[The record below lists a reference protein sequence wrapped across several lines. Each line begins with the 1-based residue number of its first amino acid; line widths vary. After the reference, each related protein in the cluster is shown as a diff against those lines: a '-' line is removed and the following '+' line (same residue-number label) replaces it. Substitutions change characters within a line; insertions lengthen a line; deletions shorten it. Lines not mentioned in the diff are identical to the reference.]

1 MDLSLNKKISMK
13 TRRVLAFAVAL
24 LAIVVSPDV
33 AHSQTWTTP
42 DGLLTVTQPNAEIF
56 TAVDSPPEP
65 IVGLWVSNDESTK
78 LGVVKNQIPTNT
90 KLIQSSVEKG
100 LAEEIGG
107 EVTRLPT
114 KQVAGYEVWHMKATG
129 TSAKITQAILRIDDT
144 VYKLMAVTVGQ
155 NPDEQT
161 INHFIDSL
169 LISQSAKTV
178 APESNI
184 NPSEPNNNLDGGI
197 DLHGFSKSIGGFAA
211 LLGIG
216 LLIYFATRGKNKRQS

>member
-1 MDLSLNKKISMK
+1 MDLSLNKKIPMK
-13 TRRVLAFAVAL
+13 TRRALAFAVAL
-24 LAIVVSPDV
+24 LAIVASPDV

-65 IVGLWVSNDESTK
+65 IVGLWVSHDDSTK

-178 APESNI
+178 
-184 NPSEPNNNLDGGI
+184 
-197 DLHGFSKSIGGFAA
+197 
-211 LLGIG
+211 
-216 LLIYFATRGKNKRQS
+216 